1 MINDFVLYAKKN
13 HLGKCQEDVSL
24 KTLTTYKAGGNAR
37 CVFYPKNVECLIEG
51 LKYLDSNNIRH
62 MVIGNGS
69 NLLFSDK
76 EYDGVLIRLNELNY
90 AKVTRNK
97 ITAGAGY
104 SLIKLSY
111 DAYKNS
117 LTGLEFASGIPGTV
131 GGAIY
136 MNAGAYLSD
145 MGYIT
150 ESVKVLTPEYQ
161 VITMTNKEMDFH
173 YRTSFLKTHPDY
185 ICLEATVK
193 LKKGKQEAIKAVMDD
208 RKERRVSSQPL
219 EYPSAGSVFRNPEGA
234 SAGKLIDDIHLKGLT
249 KGGAQVSN
257 KHANFIINIGNAS
270 STDIM
275 ELIIFVHD
283 TVKEN
288 YDIDLKCEQEFVN
301 WEKKD
306 GESKE
311 EETKD

>member
-1 MINDFVLYAKKN
+1 
-13 HLGKCQEDVSL
+13 
-24 KTLTTYKAGGNAR
+24 
-37 CVFYPKNVECLIEG
+37 
-51 LKYLDSNNIRH
+51 
-62 MVIGNGS
+62 
-69 NLLFSDK
+69 
-76 EYDGVLIRLNELNY
+76 
-90 AKVTRNK
+90 
-97 ITAGAGY
+97 
-104 SLIKLSY
+104 
-111 DAYKNS
+111 
-117 LTGLEFASGIPGTV
+117 
-131 GGAIY
+131 
-136 MNAGAYLSD
+136 LSD

-173 YRTSFLKTHPDY
+173 YRTSFLKTHPGY

>member
-1 MINDFVLYAKKN
+1 MIDEFIKYAKSN
-13 HLGKCQEDVSL
+13 HLGKCQENVSI
-24 KTLTTYKAGGNAR
+24 KTLTTYKCGGDAR
-37 CVFYPKNVECLIEG
+37 CVFTPKNVECLIEG
-51 LKYLDSNNIRH
+51 IKFLKGNNITH

-69 NLLFSDK
+69 NLLFSDNL
-76 EYDGVLIRLNELNY
+76 YDGVLIKLSELDY
-90 AKVTRNK
+90 CKVTRNK

-104 SLIKLSY
+104 SLIKLAY

-145 MGYIT
+145 MGYVT

-161 VITMTNKEMDFH
+161 VITMVNKEMEFH
-173 YRTSFLKTHPDY
+173 YRTSFLKTHPGY

-208 RKERRVSSQPL
+208 RKERRLASQPL

-257 KHANFIINIGNAS
+257 KHANFIINIGYAS
-270 STDIM
+270 AKDVM
-275 ELIIFVHD
+275 ELIVFVHD

-311 EETKD
+311 KET

>member
-1 MINDFVLYAKKN
+1 MIDDFIKYAKSN
-13 HLGKCQEDVSL
+13 HLGKCQENVSI
-24 KTLTTYKAGGNAR
+24 KTLTTYKCGGNAR
-37 CVFYPKNVECLIEG
+37 CVFYPKDVDKLIDA
-51 LKYLDSNNIRH
+51 LKYLNSNNILH

-69 NLLFSDK
+69 NLLFSDH
-76 EYDGVLIRLNELNY
+76 EYDGVLIKLSELNY
-90 AKVTRNK
+90 MKVFRNK
-97 ITAGAGY
+97 LTAGAGY
-104 SLIKLSY
+104 SLVKLAY

-145 MGYIT
+145 MGYVT

-173 YRTSFLKTHPDY
+173 YRTSFLKTHPGY
-185 ICLEATVK
+185 ICLEATIK

-208 RKERRVSSQPL
+208 RKQRRISSQPL
-219 EYPSAGSVFRNPEGA
+219 EYPSAGSVFRNPEGQ
-234 SAGKLIDDIHLKGLT
+234 SAGKLIDDLHLKGLT

-257 KHANFIINIGNAS
+257 KHANFIINIGNAKS
-270 STDIM
+270 SDVM
-275 ELIIFVHD
+275 ELIVFVHD
-283 TVKEN
+283 TVAEN
-288 YDIDLKCEQEFVN
+288 YNIDLRCEQEFVN
-301 WEKKD
+301 WEKKN

-311 EETKD
+311 EEN